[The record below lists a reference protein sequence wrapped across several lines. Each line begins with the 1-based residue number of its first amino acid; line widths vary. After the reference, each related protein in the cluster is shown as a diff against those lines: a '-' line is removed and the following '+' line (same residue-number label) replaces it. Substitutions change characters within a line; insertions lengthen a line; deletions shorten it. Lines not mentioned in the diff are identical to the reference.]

1 MRNAAV
7 CFVVAKFRRSSTFH
21 TFCASALESC
31 CAFALARSLVPQAK
45 RFQQVWPHCC
55 PSSAQDLPASATQ
68 MTARRPSWR
77 SVRLRTSAKKLLR
90 QELRSYSQRPLRE
103 LRQTTC
109 CISSTLAHANVICV
123 VVRRVGRR
131 MGLACALRQ
140 AGTTDRAPT
149 STFLH
154 LHRRKKTN
162 LLCRAKSLG
171 HARLASLTF
180 RLVLRGGR
188 LLVVCVLPPTLTPAF
203 AAPLRTS
210 AALHMQ
216 TKRSG
221 RHLALCAGRARAIDV
236 ASLCQNWRAS
246 ARAEC
251 SLVFLSHGRRRRR
264 RRRCCCCRC
273 CSSLLVLVVAQR
285 GVVANRF
292 EHLLVP
298 DCSGVF

>member
-1 MRNAAV
+1 
-7 CFVVAKFRRSSTFH
+7 
-21 TFCASALESC
+21 
-31 CAFALARSLVPQAK
+31 
-45 RFQQVWPHCC
+45 
-55 PSSAQDLPASATQ
+55 

-77 SVRLRTSAKKLLR
+77 SVRRRTSAKKLLR
-90 QELRSYSQRPLRE
+90 RELRSYSQRPLRE
-103 LRQTTC
+103 LQQTTC

-123 VVRRVGRR
+123 VVRRVGRG

-140 AGTTDRAPT
+140 ADTTDRA
-149 STFLH
+149 STLTFPH
-154 LHRRKKTN
+154 LHRRKRTN

-188 LLVVCVLPPTLTPAF
+188 LWVVCVSPPTLTPAF

-246 ARAEC
+246 ARAES
-251 SLVFLSHGRRRRR
+251 SLVVLSHGRRRRRRRR
-264 RRRCCCCRC
+264 RRRCCCCRYC
-273 CSSLLVLVVAQR
+273 CSLLVLVVAQR
-285 GVVANRF
+285 SVVANRVG
-292 EHLLVP
+292 HLLVS